1 MLFSVLLISLLL
13 GTQLSTVISFFW
25 SKEQKQQEH
34 AQELFSSSLD
44 SDYSLLIYPSGE
56 HENGVLTTL
65 SREDCVKPLE
75 KTLCHAFIAAK
86 NNLSMRE
93 GISKEE
99 RIEKEE
105 EEDVVIQRREEEEQ
119 IAQICEGCSL
129 FNEFGVQMK
138 SCSDLMLSPSLPSQQ
153 SQRVFLVQRNRLFV
167 FPTIDIGHRVTLSH
181 VKTAGTGEEAKAVE
195 LVTLSHSPRVFQL
208 HNFFTHAEADAL
220 ILSALTISEEAYRL
234 KRSTTG
240 NGESIRVDPSRT
252 SDTCF
257 DPFSETAMTLKQRSF
272 ELLGIRP
279 FHNDWADGLQL
290 LRYNVSGGYNSHMGT
305 LSLDGNTPL
314 FSTSN
319 VKQSWYRLH

>member
-1 MLFSVLLISLLL
+1 MPFSVLLFLSLLL
-13 GTQLSTVISFFW
+13 GTQLATVISFFW

-34 AQELFSSSLD
+34 AQELSSSFE
-44 SDYSLLIYPSGE
+44 SNYSLLIFPSGE

-75 KTLCHAFIAAK
+75 KTLCHSFIAAK
-86 NNLSMRE
+86 NNLSMRD

-99 RIEKEE
+99 RTEKDERDDDEE
-105 EEDVVIQRREEEEQ
+105 IVREKEEQ
-119 IAQICEGCSL
+119 IAQMCEGCSL

-138 SCSDLMLSPSLPSQQ
+138 SCSDLMPSPSLPSQQ

-257 DPFSETAMTLKQRSF
+257 DPFSETAMALKQRSF

-305 LSLDGNTPL
+305 LSLDGNTPP
-314 FSTSN
+314 FNTSN
-319 VKQSWYRLH
+319 VKQSWNRLH